1 MSRQYPTV
9 KYTRLATKLYFNL
22 TKKVNKMKSKFK
34 VHTQNAYGKNSEEP
48 IENIKNK
55 ESFSNNN
62 LLDQENIPIPVD
74 ERRLRFLDKLD
85 IGQHTSREVRSRIK
99 AQVSS
104 VVAAQ
109 KADIEYRLMITLDET
124 KKKLFADYLLRT
136 EKLNYDLV
144 KLSTNME
151 LELIKMIHSG
161 NNEIWQQRRSMV
173 EEITNN
179 NDIPECFKEEEK
191 KNVEKRFKFLRDQL
205 EGKVNL
211 MIERHSEALEKTLKL
226 LKEKAISGEDYL

>member
-1 MSRQYPTV
+1 
-9 KYTRLATKLYFNL
+9 
-22 TKKVNKMKSKFK
+22 MKSKFN
-34 VHTQNAYGKNSEEP
+34 VYTQNAYGKNSEEP
-48 IENIKNK
+48 IEK
-55 ESFSNNN
+55 ENFSNNN

-74 ERRLRFLDKLD
+74 ESRLRFFDKLA
-85 IGQHTSREVRSRIK
+85 IGQHAGKEVSSRIK

-109 KADIEYRLMITLDET
+109 KAEIEHRLMITLDEN
-124 KKKLFADYLLRT
+124 KKRLFADYLIRT

-144 KLSTNME
+144 KISSNME
-151 LELIKMIHSG
+151 LELMKLIHSG
-161 NNEIWQQRRSMV
+161 NNSIWAQRKNMV
-173 EEITNN
+173 EEIANN

-191 KNVEKRFKFLRDQL
+191 KNVEKRLKFLRDQL